1 MRFNCTISLEYFS
14 VIIYFYG
21 RKSREIRSLLSLV
34 LNRQHLV
41 WLVAAVF
48 PSLPPAPPPARSQ
61 KKHNTLIRPPTSVL
75 SFPRSCW
82 ECCAQCSSSSA
93 AVVLDKKKRVW
104 GGCKGICKGNNGFL
118 VKKHSVLLWVS
129 KVPKIKE
136 NRFFFFFSLIDFF
149 HLKE

>member
-1 MRFNCTISLEYFS
+1 MMRFNCTISLEYFS

-48 PSLPPAPPPARSQ
+48 PSLPPAPPPAQSQ

-93 AVVLDKKKRVW
+93 AVVLDKKK
-104 GGCKGICKGNNGFL
+104 GCEEGVRGFAKGTMGF
-118 VKKHSVLLWVS
+118 W
-129 KVPKIKE
+129 
-136 NRFFFFFSLIDFF
+136 
-149 HLKE
+149 